1 MLDLF
6 RTITERLKALFAAD
20 VALEFEAQLLARQAD
35 RTAELLVQAEQHE
48 RHGFPT
54 IAAQLRAGAQAL
66 SLGRPLAGVLPAL
79 EHWRADGL
87 DAEPAAPFATSAPIA
102 GHPTNGTAGNGHG
115 SNRVAKLS
123 GARRTGTSP

>member
-1 MLDLF
+1 MLNLF
-6 RTITERLKALFAAD
+6 RTMTDRLKALFAAD

-54 IAAQLRAGAQAL
+54 VAAQLRAGAQAL

-79 EHWRADGL
+79 EHWQVAGDGT
-87 DAEPAAPFATSAPIA
+87 ATTSATPIDD
-102 GHPTNGTAGNGHG
+102 HPHINGTVGNG
-115 SNRVAKLS
+115 R
-123 GARRTGTSP
+123 GARLPVARTKGT